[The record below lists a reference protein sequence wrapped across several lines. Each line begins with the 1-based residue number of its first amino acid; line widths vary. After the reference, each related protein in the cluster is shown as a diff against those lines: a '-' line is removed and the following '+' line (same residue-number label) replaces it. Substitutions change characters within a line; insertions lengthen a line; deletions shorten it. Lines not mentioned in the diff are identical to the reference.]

1 MLNRIKKELG
11 FERIEKLYFGAAPLS
26 NKVKKFFASL
36 NMPLINTYGLS
47 ETSAA
52 TTDMPTANIN
62 ISKAGKP
69 YPGT

>member
-1 MLNRIKKELG
+1 MILSRIKKELG
-11 FERIEKLYFGAAPLS
+11 FDRVEKLYFGAAPLS

-52 TTDMPTANIN
+52 TTDMDVFDIN
-62 ISKAGKP
+62 I
-69 YPGT
+69 